1 MSNEIKAGDEVWAW
15 DDNKSKGVKG
25 IFLQDNLFQDDDL
38 YPFEVSRA
46 GADGGDWYMNI
57 EKYVEPETD
66 NLTEDRVVIKAGD
79 RCVFWDDD
87 SDERYEADFY
97 GDGDEV
103 LSDDDGVIE
112 AWNFCR
118 RLPSNLCSEVRLGD
132 VDAQLTSLKQYR
144 LLLAS
149 AELSLHNPEIASLR
163 EAYTNLKKEL
173 DL

>member
-38 YPFEVSRA
+38 HPFEVSRA
-46 GADGGDWYMNI
+46 GADDGDWYMNI

-118 RLPSNLCSEVRLGD
+118 IIEEGTTKGRPPAHTQHKILMAL
-132 VDAQLTSLKQYR
+132 
-144 LLLAS
+144 
-149 AELSLHNPEIASLR
+149 AELSMGHPEVASLR
-163 EAYTNLKKEL
+163 DMYTNLKKEFGL
-173 DL
+173 